1 MKNYKKIFAAFI
13 AAAAI
18 AGCIPAKPTYKK
30 ELTLYDYGHRTH
42 ETPLMLNAVFSEEL
56 NIDYCIVSTL
66 EYNNEYNYYTV
77 YAFSSYYNREMC
89 IADDITP
96 ETAKRLYFPG
106 SELMRFWFPDTPY
119 YTADIVLINKP

>member
-18 AGCIPAKPTYKK
+18 AGCIPAEPTYKK
-30 ELTLYDYGHRTH
+30 ECTVNDYDHRTH
-42 ETPLMLNAVFSEEL
+42 EMPLMIDIIPAGNV
-56 NIDYCIVSTL
+56 NIDYCTVSTL
-66 EYNNEYNYYTV
+66 EYNIEHNYYTV

-96 ETAKRLYFPG
+96 ETAKKLYFPG